1 LKLTRIVT
9 PAVQRLA
16 RLACQVGMG
25 IGVSAACPALM
36 AQSAEPAPP
45 LKLSALQ
52 LQRSGVQFLR
62 LQPRSGQITAD
73 AGPVLAGTVM
83 LSAPSMRLIS
93 APLTGVVQSVLVA
106 PMQRIQAGQVVA
118 TLQSP
123 QLLEWQREFLLAE
136 TQLGLAQ
143 AKLAREERLLAEG
156 VIAELRVLESRAA
169 LRMAQASASERRQA
183 LRLAGFDEATLTAL
197 QQTQALTPLLT
208 LRAPVTGAV
217 LEQNATPGQ
226 HLEAGAPVLRMILSA
241 SGAQAPAALW
251 VEFQVA
257 AAQAP
262 QLGVGQKLRIQGC
275 KSLAHVVAIS
285 PQLHTAN
292 QSLMMRAELDQ
303 AEACLRPNQFVEGRM
318 QGSATREGRAAT
330 LLVPAQAVVRHG
342 GQDHVFVR
350 TAQGLQPTVVQLD
363 ASSGELRG
371 VLAGLKAGDEVAV
384 QGLSALKGAWLGLGS
399 EDVAP

>member
-1 LKLTRIVT
+1 MNSAVAP
-9 PAVQRLA
+9 PAVLRLA
-16 RLACQVGMG
+16 RLACRAATAVWLASVG
-25 IGVSAACPALM
+25 PALL
-36 AQSAEPAPP
+36 AQPEEPAAL
-45 LKLSALQ
+45 LKLSAVQ

-62 LQPRSGQITAD
+62 LVPRSGPAAAD

-169 LRMAQASASERRQA
+169 VRMAQASASERRQA
-183 LRLAGFDEATLTAL
+183 LRLAGFDDATLTGL
-197 QQTQALTPLLT
+197 QHSQVLTPLLT

-226 HLEAGAPVLRMILSA
+226 HLEAGAPVLRMILAGSRA
-241 SGAQAPAALW
+241 ATPAALW
-251 VEFQVA
+251 VEFQLA
-257 AAQAP
+257 AAQAS
-262 QLGVGQKLRIQGC
+262 QLAVGQKLRIQGC
-275 KSLAHVVAIS
+275 QSLAHVVAIS
-285 PQLHTAN
+285 PQLNSAN
-292 QSLMMRAELDQ
+292 QSLMMRAELDS
-303 AEACLRPNQFVEGRM
+303 AEACLRPNQFVEGRI
-318 QGSATREGRAAT
+318 QGGGTRAPS
-330 LLVPAQAVVRHG
+330 LSVPAQAVVRHA

-350 TAQGLQPTVVQLD
+350 TPLGLQATVVRLD
-363 ASSGELRG
+363 AGSGELRG
-371 VLAGLKAGDEVAV
+371 VLSGLKAGDDVAV
-384 QGLSALKGAWLGLGS
+384 QGLSALKGVWLGLGS
-399 EDVAP
+399 EDAAP